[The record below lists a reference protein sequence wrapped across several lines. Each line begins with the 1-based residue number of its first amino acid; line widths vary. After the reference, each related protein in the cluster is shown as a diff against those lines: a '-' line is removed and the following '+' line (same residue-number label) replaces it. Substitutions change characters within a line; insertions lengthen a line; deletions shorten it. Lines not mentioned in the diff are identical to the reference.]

1 MTNENKNGEKKYDT
15 SQIDETLRELGV
27 TRKFLAERMS
37 VSPAAFNRKVNT
49 GWMYPSQWD
58 RCWQIIADIRRVGS
72 LDKRIPEHRL
82 VEIKQMVRLAK
93 AMVSEI
99 QDPVIQPRL
108 ENLHHEILE
117 ILLDL

>member
-72 LDKRIPEHRL
+72 LDKRIPEHHL
-82 VEIKQMVRLAK
+82 AEIKRMVRLAK
-93 AMVSEI
+93 AMANQI
-99 QDPVIQPRL
+99 DDPVVQPRL
-108 ENLHHEILE
+108 ENLHNEIIERL
-117 ILLDL
+117 IDL